1 MQGKLSGEGL
11 LGKLPSRSWKMAGAG
26 VLAGLLLLTGCG
38 GNNNAKG
45 ETSLPPASQAAS
57 QGAAPSSNKPLTKVT
72 VVLDWTPNTNHTGL
86 YVARDKGFWAQHGL
100 DVQIVQPPETGASQM
115 TASGAADF
123 GVGYQEDMTLA
134 RENGVPLVS
143 LAAVIQ
149 HNTSGFASPVAK
161 NIKTP
166 ADFAGKN
173 YGGWGSPVEQAV
185 LQTLMDEQ
193 GADAGKVNIVNMG
206 NADYFTAVKRDID
219 FAWIFYA
226 WTGVEAELRK
236 EDLNMVYLKDYDK
249 RLDYYTPLLMT
260 SEKMIADKPD
270 IVRAFVEGAAEGYRF
285 AIDHPEDAAEALIQA
300 VPELNA
306 DLVRASQKWL
316 SPRYQDDAPR
326 WGEQKKEVWEGYAD
340 WMTSHGIMKQKIDF
354 DKAFTNEFLPQ

>member
-1 MQGKLSGEGL
+1 
-11 LGKLPSRSWKMAGAG
+11 MAGAG
-26 VLAGLLLLTGCG
+26 VLAGMLLLTGCG
-38 GNNNAKG
+38 GKG
-45 ETSLPPASQAAS
+45 GTGDGGASSPAAS
-57 QGAAPSSNKPLTKVT
+57 PESSQPLTNVK

-86 YVARDKGFWAQHGL
+86 YVAREQGFWEKRGL
-100 DVQIVQPPETGASQM
+100 KVEIVLPPETGASQM
-115 TASGAADF
+115 TASGAAEF
-123 GVGYQEDMTLA
+123 GVGYQEDMTLG

-173 YGGWGSPVEQAV
+173 YGGWGSPVEQAIIE
-185 LQTLMDEQ
+185 TLMKEK
-193 GADAGKVNIVNMG
+193 GADPSKVNFVNIG

-219 FAWIFYA
+219 FAWIYYA
-226 WTGVEAELRK
+226 WTGVEAETRK
-236 EDLNMVYLKDYDK
+236 EDLNMVWMKDYDK

-260 SEKMIADKPD
+260 SEKMIQDKPD
-270 IVRAFVEGAAEGYRF
+270 VVRAFVEGASEGYRF
-285 AIDHPEDAAEALIQA
+285 AIDHPDQAAEVLIKA

-326 WGEQKKEVWEGYAD
+326 WGEQKKEVWKGYAD
-340 WMTSHGIMKQKIDF
+340 WMIGHGIMKKQLDF
-354 DKAFTNEFLPQ
+354 DAMFTNEFLPQ